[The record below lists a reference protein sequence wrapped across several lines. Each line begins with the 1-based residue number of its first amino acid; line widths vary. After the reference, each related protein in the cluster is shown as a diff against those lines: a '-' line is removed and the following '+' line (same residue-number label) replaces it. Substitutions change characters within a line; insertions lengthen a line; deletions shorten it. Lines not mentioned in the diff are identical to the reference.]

1 MRIGVFGGSFDPV
14 HLGHLWIAES
24 ALESLELDELRWIPT
39 AQSPLK
45 PSGPVASNEDR
56 LQMLR
61 LAVSGREKF
70 VVDDRELRRG
80 EVSYTVDTMTEL
92 QKEIPDAQWILIIG
106 SDSLASFQKWH
117 QPKKLLEMT
126 SLAVVQRGG
135 EPDIDFQMIKGLT
148 SEDRIADMQRQVI
161 KMPVIEISSTE
172 IRQRVQSGKSIR
184 FRVSRPVDAMIHTQN
199 LYSSEAR

>member
-1 MRIGVFGGSFDPV
+1 
-14 HLGHLWIAES
+14 
-24 ALESLELDELRWIPT
+24 
-39 AQSPLK
+39 
-45 PSGPVASNEDR
+45 
-56 LQMLR
+56 
-61 LAVSGREKF
+61 
-70 VVDDRELRRG
+70 
-80 EVSYTVDTMTEL
+80 MTEL

-184 FRVSRPVDAMIHTQN
+184 FRVSRPVEAMIHTQN

>member
-1 MRIGVFGGSFDPV
+1 M
-14 HLGHLWIAES
+14 WIAEA
-24 ALESLELDELRWIPT
+24 ALESLQLDELRWIPA

-56 LQMLR
+56 LQMLH

-80 EVSYTVDTMTEL
+80 EVSYTVDTMAEL
-92 QKEIPDAQWILIIG
+92 RKEFPDAHWVLIIG

-117 QPKKLLEMT
+117 QPKELLEMT

-135 EPDIDFQMIKGLT
+135 EPEIDFQAIHGLT
-148 SEDRIADMQRQVI
+148 SETRIADMRKQVI
-161 KMPVIEISSTE
+161 QMPVIEISSTE
-172 IRQRVQSGKSIR
+172 IRERIQSGKSIR
-184 FRVSRPVDAMIHTQN
+184 YRVPRPVEAMIDTQN
-199 LYSSEAR
+199 IYSSEAQ

>member
-1 MRIGVFGGSFDPV
+1 
-14 HLGHLWIAES
+14 
-24 ALESLELDELRWIPT
+24 
-39 AQSPLK
+39 
-45 PSGPVASNEDR
+45 
-56 LQMLR
+56 MLR

-148 SEDRIADMQRQVI
+148 SEDRIVDMQRQVI

-184 FRVSRPVDAMIHTQN
+184 FRVSRPVEAMIHTQN